1 MVLNG
6 DTFSTKASS
15 MQVANTPKRA
25 IDSSGYRFAMYI
37 YIYICIEQ
45 SVSNYKLESRKSNLM
60 ILWSLGNP
68 VVLWS

>member
-37 YIYICIEQ
+37 YIFASNNLFQ
-45 SVSNYKLESRKSNLM
+45 STN
-60 ILWSLGNP
+60 WNP
-68 VVLWS
+68 VNQI

>member
-37 YIYICIEQ
+37 YIFA
-45 SVSNYKLESRKSNLM
+45 SNNLFQTTN
-60 ILWSLGNP
+60 WNP
-68 VVLWS
+68 VNQI